1 FRGGGWF
8 DGAVFCRSAF
18 RNGYAPGIRRD
29 FLGFRLSRTLPSAL
43 FTLKPQSDGP
53 TDRKE
58 AATGL
63 EAGPAK
69 AAREQT
75 EAANQDR
82 QD

>member
-1 FRGGGWF
+1 
-8 DGAVFCRSAF
+8 
-18 RNGYAPGIRRD
+18 
-29 FLGFRLSRTLPSAL
+29 LAL

-75 EAANQDR
+75 EAADQTSNSNQDR